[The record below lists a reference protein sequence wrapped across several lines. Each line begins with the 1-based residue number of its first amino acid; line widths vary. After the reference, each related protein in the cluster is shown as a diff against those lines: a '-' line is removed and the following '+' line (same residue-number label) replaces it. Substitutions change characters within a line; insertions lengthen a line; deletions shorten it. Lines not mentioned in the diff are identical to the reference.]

1 MPRILSVAFV
11 CCCYHAST
19 SAFFLQPTLSTK
31 LVSITSVRQTAALEA
46 GTSASLDDQADFVKA
61 ELARKKQEYDA
72 SLKARISASVANA
85 DVADS
90 IPPLDSL
97 PYVPY
102 LDETGKINDCGA
114 DAKVKASVY
123 ALYDE
128 SETVRYIG
136 VSRSVAQSLRLHL
149 ARMPEQT
156 YGFRVYH
163 ISKPTRV
170 LLEITR
176 DTWVDQLGYQPQ
188 GNDNGPNQQ
197 LWESA
202 LDVKPL
208 MNEADHAALETAR
221 IKQRSEE
228 NAMKKVTRR
237 FEEAKI
243 SVLNARGVTESLRF
257 DPKLKGKGLLDL
269 YLEKQPDSAVPDSKP
284 SSKKTS

>member
-1 MPRILSVAFV
+1 MLCFRYNTLRLLCAVSSTFGILHAILAICPPPFGLRSHAFL
-11 CCCYHAST
+11 HLNS
-19 SAFFLQPTLSTK
+19 SHNS
-31 LVSITSVRQTAALEA
+31 S
-46 GTSASLDDQADFVKA
+46 FVKA

-188 GNDNGPNQQ
+188 VCAC
-197 LWESA
+197 LS
-202 LDVKPL
+202 
-208 MNEADHAALETAR
+208 
-221 IKQRSEE
+221 
-228 NAMKKVTRR
+228 R
-237 FEEAKI
+237 F
-243 SVLNARGVTESLRF
+243 LSL
-257 DPKLKGKGLLDL
+257 LCGW
-269 YLEKQPDSAVPDSKP
+269 
-284 SSKKTS
+284 